1 MAEHALCP
9 RCGHENPSEN
19 RFCGSCGVSLEAS
32 SDVVARR
39 ENDLTVKDHAL
50 PARLGHISKA
60 VAVGLAMLG
69 AEVGLSWLR
78 HRIRAE
84 EDRPSTLSAREP
96 NTVVSEGLLTQSL
109 EEVFIQHWEGDHR
122 SRIFA
127 WRAIRSIVTTESTDG
142 RR

>member
-39 ENDLTVKDHAL
+39 ENDLTVKGHAL

-60 VAVGLAMLG
+60 VAAGLAMLG

-84 EDRPSTLSAREP
+84 DRPSALSAREP
-96 NTVVSEGLLTQSL
+96 DTVVSEAGIPILPVVPEPVSADSSPSPPR
-109 EEVFIQHWEGDHR
+109 FR
-122 SRIFA
+122 SPIY
-127 WRAIRSIVTTESTDG
+127 
-142 RR
+142 RRR